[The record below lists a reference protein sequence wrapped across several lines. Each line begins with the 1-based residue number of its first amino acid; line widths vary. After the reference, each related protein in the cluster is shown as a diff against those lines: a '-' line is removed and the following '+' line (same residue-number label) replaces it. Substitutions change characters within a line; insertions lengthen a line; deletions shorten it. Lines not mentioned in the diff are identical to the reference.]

1 MLARFLQF
9 FLIQRTL
16 VVLLVFAVIA
26 GGWQAFQKMPIDAF
40 PDVSPSQVK
49 MIFKA
54 PGMTP
59 SEVEQ
64 RVIAPLEQELLGLPK
79 QQILRSLAKYGLADI
94 TLDFQE
100 GTDIYWARQIVS
112 ERLGNVDL
120 PTGVTGGM
128 APLSTPL
135 SDVFMFT
142 IEGDTLDNMQKRDL
156 LDWVIRPALRS
167 VPGVAD
173 VNVLGGLART
183 YAVQPDYQKLAA
195 YQIGLPQLLDALQE
209 NNRNDG
215 AGRLHQGE
223 EVLLVRTQ
231 GNLNSIADI
240 ENTVVVYQ
248 NDVAIKVGDLA
259 TVKID
264 SIYRNGAVTQNGHSE
279 AVQGLVMALKGANA
293 REVVSGIEARLQDLQ
308 PAFPKGIEVS
318 AFYKRSDL
326 VNTAIFGVSKAL
338 LEAVALVLL
347 VLLVFLG
354 NVRAA
359 LTVALI
365 LPLAALM
372 TFILMRWFDLS
383 ANLMSL
389 GGLAIAI
396 GMLVDAAVVV
406 VENVVSHQEKDQH
419 SDFSLPKM
427 HIIFRAL
434 KEVSVPVIS
443 GILIIMTVFLPLLT
457 LEGLEGKLFVPVA
470 VTIIFALGSSLLL
483 SLTVIPTLAS
493 FILGK
498 PSHQEPWLIR
508 QLGRAYRPLLE
519 WSLRHDK
526 TVVLAAI
533 AALITAGGIYTQ
545 VGKTF
550 IPQMD
555 EGYVILQIEKSP
567 SISLEAS
574 TQMDMRIQK
583 VIMQQVPEVTR
594 MVARVGSD
602 EIGMDPMSLNDT
614 DTFLILKPK
623 EEWRMQSK
631 DELIEAVRH
640 VLDTRFPGINYAFTQ
655 PIQMRVDEMLT
666 GARGDV
672 AIKIFGDN
680 PDEINDVAKEM
691 VTMVESIQGSQD
703 VFTATNDGL
712 RYLQLAVNRDMAGR
726 LGLSTVQVE
735 ALLRSQINGLE
746 VGVIYDGIRRVPL
759 MLRAPES
766 YKASAFEMLNQP
778 ITVRTERGV
787 QTILL
792 NQLVDAQ
799 EVEGPVSIQREQSKR
814 FAVVVTNVVGRDL
827 VGFVDEAKEK
837 AKALSIPAGYYF
849 EWGGKFENQQRAAQ
863 KLAIV
868 VPVALVLIFL
878 ILFSTFKSIPQAVM
892 VMVNVPFALIGG
904 ILALWLTGEYLSV
917 PASVGFIALL
927 GIAVLNGVVM
937 ISYFNQLLATGMN
950 VSRVVVEGAMR
961 RLRPVLMTASIAA
974 LGLVPLV
981 FADGPG
987 SEIQRP
993 LAIVVIG
1000 GLISSTLLTLLIL
1013 PIIYR
1018 RFGLRSTLDSVEQTE
1033 QRNGG
1038 GY

>member
-1 MLARFLQF
+1 MLSRFLQF
-9 FLIQRTL
+9 FLVQRTL
-16 VVLLVFAVIA
+16 VVLMVLALTV

-49 MIFKA
+49 IIFKA

-59 SEVEQ
+59 GEVEQ
-64 RVIAPLEQELLGLPK
+64 RIIAPLEQELLGLPK
-79 QQILRSLAKYGLADI
+79 QKILRSLAKFGLADI
-94 TLDFQE
+94 TLDFEE
-100 GTDIYWARQIVS
+100 GTDIYWARQLVS
-112 ERLGNVDL
+112 ERLSGIDL
-120 PTGVTGGM
+120 PMGVTGGM

-173 VNVLGGLART
+173 VNMLGGLSKT
-183 YAVQPDYQKLAA
+183 FVIKPDYQKLTGF
-195 YQIGLPQLLDALQE
+195 QVSLEQLIQAVEE
-209 NNRNDG
+209 NNQNDG
-215 AGRLHQGE
+215 AGRLNQGE

-231 GNLNSIADI
+231 GSLTSIEDI
-240 ENTVVVYQ
+240 EEVVVVYQ
-248 NDVAIKVGDLA
+248 NEVAVTVKDLA
-259 TVKID
+259 DVEID
-264 SIYRNGAVTQNGHSE
+264 ALYRNGAVTQSGKSE
-279 AVQGLVMALKGANA
+279 AVQGLVMALKGVNA
-293 REVVSGIEARLQDLQ
+293 RDVISGVEARLKELDS
-308 PAFPKGIEVS
+308 AFPKGIEVS
-318 AFYKRSDL
+318 VFYSRSEL

-338 LEAVALVLL
+338 LEAVVLVFV
-347 VLLVFLG
+347 VLMIFLG

-359 LTVALI
+359 ITVALI

-372 TFILMRWFDLS
+372 TFILMRWFGLS
-383 ANLMSL
+383 ANIMSL
-389 GGLAIAI
+389 GGLAIAV

-406 VENVVSHQEKDQH
+406 VENIVAHQEEDAQKTQGK
-419 SDFSLPKM
+419 LPKM

-434 KEVSVPVIS
+434 REVSVPVIA

-470 VTIIFALGSSLLL
+470 LTIIFALGSSLLL
-483 SLTVIPTLAS
+483 SLTIIPTLSS

-508 QLGRAYRPLLE
+508 KLVKVYKPTLI
-519 WSLRHDK
+519 WSLAHDK
-526 TVVLAAI
+526 VIVGGAI
-533 AALITAGGIYTQ
+533 LSLVFAGFVYTQ

-555 EGYVILQIEKSP
+555 EGTVILQIEKSP
-567 SISLEAS
+567 SISLAAS
-574 TQMDMRIQK
+574 NAMDLRIQK
-583 VIMQQVPEVTR
+583 AVMEKVPEVVR
-594 MVARVGSD
+594 IVARVGSD

-614 DTFLILKPK
+614 DTFLIFKPK
-623 EEWRMQSK
+623 DEWRMETK
-631 DELIEAVRH
+631 EALIEEIRQ
-640 VLDTRFPGINYAFTQ
+640 VLEMQFPGINYAFTQ

-666 GARGDV
+666 GARGDL

-680 PDEINDVAKEM
+680 PEELNEVAKKM
-691 VTMVESIQGSQD
+691 VSTVGTIEGAED
-703 VFTATNDGL
+703 VFTSNNDGL
-712 RYLQLAVNRDMAGR
+712 RYLQLKVNRQMAGR
-726 LGLSTVQVE
+726 LGLSVNQVE
-735 ALLRSQINGLE
+735 KLLRTQINGLE
-746 VGVIYDGIRRVPL
+746 VGTLYEGIRRIPL
-759 MLRAPES
+759 MVRAPES
-766 YKASAFEMLNQP
+766 YKASTFEMLQQP
-778 ITVRTERGV
+778 ITVETPEGMRS
-787 QTILL
+787 IIL
-792 NQLVDAQ
+792 NQLVDAV
-799 EVEGPVSIQREQSKR
+799 EVDGPVSIKREQSKR
-814 FAVVVTNVVGRDL
+814 FSVVVANVTGRDL
-827 VGFVDEAKEK
+827 VGFVDEAKQK
-837 AKALSIPAGYYF
+837 AATLDIPAGYYF

-878 ILFSTFKSIPQAVM
+878 ILFSTFRSIPQAVM
-892 VMVNVPFALIGG
+892 VLVNVPFALIGG
-904 ILALWLTGEYLSV
+904 IIALWITGEYLSV

-937 ISYFNQLLATGMN
+937 VTYFNQLVAKGLEI
-950 VSRVVVEGAMR
+950 SQVVVEGALR

-981 FADGPG
+981 FATGPG

-1013 PIIYR
+1013 PIIYK
-1018 RFGLRSTLDSVEQTE
+1018 RFGKKAPPELLGVESHA
-1033 QRNGG
+1033 
-1038 GY
+1038 

>member
-1 MLARFLQF
+1 MLSRFLQL
-9 FLIQRTL
+9 FLVQRTL
-16 VVLLVFAVIA
+16 VLLIVLVLVGA
-26 GGWQAFQKMPIDAF
+26 GWQAFQKIPIDAF
-40 PDVSPSQVK
+40 PDVSPTQVK

-64 RVIAPLEQELLGLPK
+64 RVIAPLEQELLGLPN
-79 QQILRSLAKYGLADI
+79 QEVLRSLAKYALADI
-94 TLDFQE
+94 TIDFKE
-100 GTDIYWARQIVS
+100 GTDIYWARQQVA
-112 ERLGNVDL
+112 ERLGNADL
-120 PTGVTGGM
+120 PPGITGGM

-142 IEGDTLDNMQKRDL
+142 IEGDALNNMEKRDL

-173 VNVLGGLART
+173 VNVLGGLARV
-183 YAVQPDYQKLAA
+183 YAVKPDYQKLAT
-195 YQIGLPQLLDALQE
+195 YQVGVEQLTEMLQQ

-215 AGRLHQGE
+215 AGRLNQGE

-231 GNLNSIADI
+231 GSLESIEQIEQLIVAYRNSAP
-240 ENTVVVYQ
+240 VYVK
-248 NDVAIKVGDLA
+248 DVAKVE
-259 TVKID
+259 VD
-264 SIYRNGAVTQNGHSE
+264 SIYRNGAVTQNGEAE
-279 AVQGLVMALKGANA
+279 AVQGLVMALRGANA
-293 REVVSGIEARLQDLQ
+293 REVVTGIRDRLAELE
-308 PAFPKGIEVS
+308 PAFPKGIEISV
-318 AFYKRSDL
+318 FYDRGDL

-338 LEAVALVLL
+338 AEAVVLVLL

-359 LTVALI
+359 LAVALI
-365 LPLAALM
+365 LPLAALS
-372 TFILMRWFDLS
+372 TFILMRWFGLS

-406 VENVVSHQEKDQH
+406 VENIVSHQEKALQQGQR
-419 SDFSLPKM
+419 LPKM

-457 LEGLEGKLFVPVA
+457 LSGLEGKLFVPVA
-470 VTIIFALGSSLLL
+470 ITIIFALGASLLL
-483 SLTVIPTLAS
+483 SLTVIPTLSS

-498 PSHQEPWLIR
+498 PQHQEPWLIR
-508 QLGRAYRPLLE
+508 KISAVYQPILKWALA
-519 WSLRHDK
+519 HDK
-526 TVVLAAI
+526 TVVLAALFGL
-533 AALITAGGIYTQ
+533 AVAVLGLTQ

-555 EGYVILQIEKSP
+555 EGYVILQIEKNP
-567 SISLEAS
+567 SVSLDAS
-574 TQMDMRIQK
+574 TNLDRLIQK
-583 VIMQQVPEVTR
+583 TLMQEVPEIQR
-594 MVARVGSD
+594 IVARVGSD

-614 DTFLILKPK
+614 DSFLVLKPK
-623 EEWRMQSK
+623 EEWRMETK
-631 DELIEAVRH
+631 DELIEAIRQS
-640 VLDTRFPGINYAFTQ
+640 LEANFPGVNYAFTQ

-680 PDEINDVAKEM
+680 PQELNEVAKEM
-691 VTMVESIQGSQD
+691 VKMVEGIDGAQD
-703 VFTATNDGL
+703 VFTPTNDGL
-712 RYLQLAVNRDMAGR
+712 RYLQLNVDPIMAGK
-726 LGLSTVQVE
+726 LGMSVTQVE
-735 ALLRSQINGLE
+735 ELLRVQINGME
-746 VGVIYDGIRRVPL
+746 VGYLYQGVRRIPL
-759 MLRAPES
+759 IVRAGEAQKSSILAMLQ
-766 YKASAFEMLNQP
+766 QP
-778 ITVRTERGV
+778 MTINSPLGMQTVM
-787 QTILL
+787 L
-792 NQLVDAQ
+792 NQLVKAE

-814 FAVVVTNVVGRDL
+814 FAVVVSNVSGRDL
-827 VGFVDEAKEK
+827 VGFVEEAK
-837 AKALSIPAGYYF
+837 AKARELSIPAGYYF
-849 EWGGKFENQQRAAQ
+849 EWGGQFENQQRAAQ
-863 KLAIV
+863 TLSIV
-868 VPVALVLIFL
+868 VPIALGLIFL
-878 ILFSTFKSIPQAVM
+878 ILFSTFSSIPQAVM
-892 VMVNVPFALIGG
+892 VMANVPFALIGG
-904 ILALWLTGEYLSV
+904 VMALWITGEYLSV

-937 ISYFNQLLATGMN
+937 ISYFNQLLSQGMALAD
-950 VSRVVVEGAMR
+950 VVVQGAMR

-981 FADGPG
+981 FAEGPG

-1018 RFGLRSTLDSVEQTE
+1018 RFNKVATPQAELAEE
-1033 QRNGG
+1033 K
-1038 GY
+1038 